1 MKKILLQLCS
11 ISLLMSL
18 SFISQAVSVKINSPA
33 NGAVI
38 QSDNTVVTGIASA
51 VGTPGQNQGIDLV
64 LVLDDSGSLG
74 TTDPTRERFNAVQQL
89 MTSFGPN
96 ADVHVGLIFFRS
108 SASVAVSLQQ
118 VNTARPAI
126 NGAINNNQTPG
137 GGTAIDSGI
146 QLASNELASK
156 GRANA
161 SKAILVFTDG
171 GNNSGYEPVKQAAA
185 AAFSQSQAVSFIGL
199 FPSNGTNP
207 SDLAT
212 LQQAAQAG
220 GGKFYR
226 ATDPV
231 HLAPLFRAAKIVS
244 IDNVRITNVTTGRA
258 SASVNLTAGNFT
270 GNVDLVVGQ
279 NVLQA
284 VATDTGGA
292 QATDSITVTV
302 QPICPDDTNP
312 VCPCPNPSNPSCPA
326 VPVKKTSQVIMGGFD
341 PMLIDFAQ
349 REMSYK
355 IMAVVREGSAPI
367 RSVSVKKNEEAFNAL
382 SNKMNLEGQLNN
394 GDKVY
399 SLSLV
404 MDREYAF
411 AHKGEPLAN
420 LFGSRVGE
428 YNITVVDESQEVH
441 SFPDLNIGNHPHVMI
456 HALTQ
461 VQPYTTKGI
470 RRFRPQ
476 VLMAGLDPM
485 LLDYGDDS
493 FKMRAIVRSGRTGIQ
508 NVTLRNNGSSFK
520 IAMNREGDIGNGDI
534 MYSSEY
540 TFPRGAF
547 PAGSLRDLFGDGDLA
562 SEFIVEVIDAA
573 QNKHAYPA
581 LEICGGRGCPEYKP

>member
-1 MKKILLQLCS
+1 M
-11 ISLLMSL
+11 
-18 SFISQAVSVKINSPA
+18 
-33 NGAVI
+33 I
-38 QSDNTVVTGIASA
+38 QSDNTVVSGVASA
-51 VGTPGQNQGIDLV
+51 VGTPGQGQDIDLM

-74 TTDPTRERFNAVQQL
+74 TTDPTRERFSAVQQL

-96 ADVHVGLIFFRS
+96 ADVDVGLIFFTS

-118 VNTARPAI
+118 VNTARSAI
-126 NGAINNNQTPG
+126 NGAITSHQTPN

-146 QLASNELASK
+146 QLASN

-171 GNNSGYEPVKQAAA
+171 GNNSGSEPVKQAAA
-185 AAFSQSQAVSFIGL
+185 AAFSQNQAVSFIGL

-207 SDLAT
+207 ADLAS

-226 ATDPV
+226 AKAPDD
-231 HLAPLFRAAKIVS
+231 LAPLFRAAKIVS
-244 IDNVRITNVTTGRA
+244 IDNVTITNVTTGRA
-258 SASVNLTAGNFT
+258 SARVNLTAGNFT

-279 NVLQA
+279 NILQA

-302 QPICPDDTNP
+302 QPIFPDDTNP
-312 VCPCPNPSNPSCPA
+312 VCPCPNPSNPSCPS

-349 REMSYK
+349 RVMEYK

-382 SNKMNLEGQLNN
+382 FNKMNLEGQLSN

-399 SLSLV
+399 SINVV

-411 AHKGEPLAN
+411 EHKGEPLAN
-420 LFGSRVGE
+420 FFGSGVGE

-441 SFPDLNIGNHPHVMI
+441 SFPDLNMGNHPHVMI

-461 VQPYTTKGI
+461 VQPYTTQGI
-470 RRFRPQ
+470 RRFKPQ

-493 FKMRAIVRSGRTGIQ
+493 FKIRAIVRPGRTGLQ
-508 NVTLRNNGSSFK
+508 NV
-520 IAMNREGDIGNGDI
+520 
-534 MYSSEY
+534 Y

-547 PAGSLRDLFGDGDLA
+547 PAGSLRDLFGSADLA
-562 SEFIVEVIDAA
+562 SEFIIEVIDDA

-581 LEICGGRGCPEYKP
+581 LEICGGRGCPELK

>member
-11 ISLLMSL
+11 ISLLMSF
-18 SFISQAVSVKINSPA
+18 SFVSEAVSVKINSPA

-51 VGTPGQNQGIDLV
+51 VGTPGQGIDLV

-74 TTDPTRERFNAVQQL
+74 TTDPTRERFSAIQQL

-96 ADVHVGLIFFRS
+96 ADVHVGIIFFTG

-126 NGAINNNQTPG
+126 NGAIQNNQTPG

-171 GNNSGYEPVKQAAA
+171 GNNSGPEPVKQAAA
-185 AAFSQSQAVSFIGL
+185 AAFSQNQAVSFIGL

-207 SDLAT
+207 SDLAA
-212 LQQAAQAG
+212 LQQAAQVG

-244 IDNVRITNVTTGRA
+244 IDNVTVTNVTTGRA
-258 SASVNLTAGNFT
+258 SARVNLTAGNFT

-279 NVLQA
+279 NILKA
-284 VATDTGGA
+284 VATDTDGK
-292 QATDSITVTV
+292 QAADSITVTV

-312 VCPCPNPSNPSCPA
+312 ICPCPNPSNPSCPA
-326 VPVKKTSQVIMGGFD
+326 VPVKKASQVIMGGFD

-367 RSVSVKKNEEAFNAL
+367 RSVSVKKNEEAFKLL
-382 SNKMNLEGQLNN
+382 SNKMNLEGQLSN
-394 GDKVY
+394 GDKIY

-404 MDREYAF
+404 MDRTYAF
-411 AHKGEPLAN
+411 EHKGEPLAN
-420 LFGSRVGE
+420 FFGSGVGE

-441 SFPDLNIGNHPHVMI
+441 SFPNLNMGNHPHVMI
-456 HALTQ
+456 HALTE
-461 VQPYTTKGI
+461 VHPYKTKGI

-476 VLMAGLDPM
+476 VLMSGLDPM

-493 FKMRAIVRSGRTGIQ
+493 FKIKAIVRPGRTGLQ
-508 NVTLRNNGSSFK
+508 NVTLKNGSGFK

-534 MYSSEY
+534 MYSAEY

-547 PAGSLRDLFGDGDLA
+547 PAGSLRDLFGNVNLA
-562 SEFIVEVIDAA
+562 SEFLVEAIDDA
-573 QNKHAYPA
+573 QNKHAFPA

>member
-1 MKKILLQLCS
+1 
-11 ISLLMSL
+11 
-18 SFISQAVSVKINSPA
+18 
-33 NGAVI
+33 
-38 QSDNTVVTGIASA
+38 
-51 VGTPGQNQGIDLV
+51 
-64 LVLDDSGSLG
+64 
-74 TTDPTRERFNAVQQL
+74 L

-96 ADVHVGLIFFRS
+96 ADVHVGLIFFTG

-126 NGAINNNQTPG
+126 NGAILSHQTPN

-146 QLASNELASK
+146 QLASNELASN

-161 SKAILVFTDG
+161 SKAVLVFTDG
-171 GNNSGYEPVKQAAA
+171 GNNSGSEPVKQAAA
-185 AAFSQSQAVSFIGL
+185 AAFSQNQAVSFIGL
-199 FPSNGTNP
+199 FPSNGTNS
-207 SDLAT
+207 SDLAS
-212 LQQAAQAG
+212 LQQAAQVG

-226 ATDPV
+226 AKVPE
-231 HLAPLFRAAKIVS
+231 HLASLFRTAKIVS
-244 IDNVRITNVTTGRA
+244 IDNVTITNVTTGRS
-258 SASVNLTAGNFT
+258 SARVNLTAGNFT
-270 GNVDLVVGQ
+270 GSVDLVVGQ
-279 NVLQA
+279 NILKA
-284 VATDTGGA
+284 VATDTGGK
-292 QATDSITVTV
+292 QAVDSITVTV
-302 QPICPDDTNP
+302 QPMCPDDTNP
-312 VCPCPNPSNPSCPA
+312 ICPCPNPSNPSCPR

-349 REMSYK
+349 RVMEYK

-382 SNKMNLEGQLNN
+382 SNKMNLEGQLSN

-399 SLSLV
+399 SIGLV

-420 LFGSRVGE
+420 LFGSGVGE
-428 YNITVVDESQEVH
+428 YNITVVDESQETH
-441 SFPDLNIGNHPHVMI
+441 SFPDLNMGNNPHVMI
-456 HALTQ
+456 HALSQ
-461 VQPYTTKGI
+461 VQSYTTKGI

-493 FKMRAIVRSGRTGIQ
+493 FKIRAIVRPGRTDIQ
-508 NVTLRNNGSSFK
+508 NVTLKNGGGSFK
-520 IAMNREGDIGNGDI
+520 VAMNREGDIGNGDI
-534 MYSSEY
+534 MYSAEY

-547 PAGSLRDLFGDGDLA
+547 PSGSLRDLFGNVDLA
-562 SEFIVEVIDAA
+562 SEFLVEVIDDA
-573 QNKHAYPA
+573 QNKHAYPG